1 MPNQN
6 KIVVIDLND
15 GNIDKF
21 AQDMPNHGKVFIAYL
36 ADWCGHCQ
44 HFKPEWE
51 KIKSHLKANPDGSG
65 HVVTVSD
72 KHMQK
77 LPSKQPSGFPTLSL
91 FRGKDHLKDYDG
103 GRNMPEVLQ
112 FIKEHL
118 GKQKHRTKRHTK
130 HRTKRHTK
138 HRTKRHTKHRTK
150 RHTKHRVK
158 KRKRNATHK
167 KHKKRVKHTN
177 HKRKRRKLIFDSPAT
192 MARTDMFYRGGKRKR
207 SRNKRKRKR
216 QHTKRRRRSRR

>member
-130 HRTKRHTK
+130 HR
-138 HRTKRHTKHRTK
+138 
-150 RHTKHRVK
+150 VK

-177 HKRKRRKLIFDSPAT
+177 HKRNRRKLIFDSPAT

-216 QHTKRRRRSRR
+216 QRTKRRRRSRR

>member
-21 AQDMPNHGKVFIAYL
+21 AQEMSSHGMVFIAYL

-138 HRTKRHTKHRTK
+138 HRG
-150 RHTKHRVK
+150 K
-158 KRKRNATHK
+158 KRKHNTTHK
-167 KHKKRVKHTN
+167 KHNKRAKQTN

-192 MARTDMFYRGGKRKR
+192 MARTDMFYRGGKRKI

-216 QHTKRRRRSRR
+216 QRTKRRRGSRR

>member
-15 GNIDKF
+15 ENIDKF

-130 HRTKRHTK
+130 HR
-138 HRTKRHTKHRTK
+138 
-150 RHTKHRVK
+150 VK

-216 QHTKRRRRSRR
+216 QRTKRRRRSRR